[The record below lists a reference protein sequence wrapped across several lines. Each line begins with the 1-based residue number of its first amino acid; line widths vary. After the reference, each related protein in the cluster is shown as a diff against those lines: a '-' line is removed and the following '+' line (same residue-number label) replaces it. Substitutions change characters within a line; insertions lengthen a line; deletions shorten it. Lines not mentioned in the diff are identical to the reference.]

1 MTASLTQAASHP
13 AVMSAQSFQTPA
25 QLLILIGVPSADP
38 NRRARAGLAEEG
50 RLALGLVL
58 YRVGG
63 MDLLPLCT
71 LIEMKLPVIR
81 TADDIS
87 TAPDSLGYCV
97 ERCDLDNDAAAMN
110 NMFTYDDLSTMAALE
125 QA

>member
-1 MTASLTQAASHP
+1 
-13 AVMSAQSFQTPA
+13 
-25 QLLILIGVPSADP
+25 
-38 NRRARAGLAEEG
+38 
-50 RLALGLVL
+50 
-58 YRVGG
+58 

-97 ERCDLDNDAAAMN
+97 ERCDLDNDTAAMN
-110 NMFTYDDLSTMAALE
+110 NMFTYDDPFNYGCIRAGLKLHVARNFALQYAFCE
-125 QA
+125 YTRPSLG